1 MKVKLEYVWLDGYMP
16 EPNLRSKVKIVSHDD
31 ISEAFLT
38 GKFPE
43 WNFDGSSTN
52 QAETGNSDC
61 ILKPVRHYTTDRLST
76 VYVLCEVMNS
86 DGTPHQSNTRAKI
99 TEDDNGMWFG
109 FEQEYFIREGKN
121 MPVLGHS
128 GRHSNQQGEFY
139 CGVGANVVGREFV
152 EKHTNMCLNYGINI
166 TGTNAEV
173 ALGQWEYQVFSKGKL
188 KGGDDLWMTRYFLH
202 KISEEYGYE
211 IDLHPKPIQHGEWNG
226 SGLHTNFSTEYMREV
241 GSEEYFQSLFSS
253 FEARHYEHI
262 KNYGSSNEL
271 RLTGKFETQSI
282 DKFSWG
288 VSDRG
293 ASIRVP
299 QSTAKEWKGYIED
312 RRPASNADPY
322 KIIHQIDLSI
332 NNAETI
338 FDMKHKMNYVVKDY
352 EVLKQHLN
360 GVLSNDELLKEYRD
374 DEEYEIDSETMDGS
388 NIATEKIN
396 FNATFGKE
404 GPTKIPKEILEKM
417 MKADRIKDMVTKNK
431 IVEDRISK
439 KEEYEDKL
447 NQMIKNYKENK

>member
-1 MKVKLEYVWLDGYMP
+1 MKVKLEYVWLDGYTP

-52 QAETGNSDC
+52 QAETGDSDC

-173 ALGQWEYQVFSKGKL
+173 ALGQWEYQVFSKGKM

-211 IDLHPKPIQHGEWNG
+211 IELHPKPIQHGEWNG

-241 GSEEYFQSLFSS
+241 GGEEYFQSLFSS

-299 QSTAKEWKGYIED
+299 KVVGETWKGYLED
-312 RRPASNADPY
+312 RRPGSNADPY
-322 KIIHQIDLSI
+322 RILNVISESLKLSEELDTTLHAMYNDVDTTKLKDKFNGII
-332 NNAETI
+332 
-338 FDMKHKMNYVVKDY
+338 
-352 EVLKQHLN
+352 
-360 GVLSNDELLKEYRD
+360 SNEDLLKEYQND
-374 DEEYEIDSETMDGS
+374 DEYELTEDLMESKANVESTNIGFKNNKNGS
-388 NIATEKIN
+388 IYN
-396 FNATFGKE
+396 
-404 GPTKIPKEILEKM
+404 
-417 MKADRIKDMVTKNK
+417 D
-431 IVEDRISK
+431 
-439 KEEYEDKL
+439 
-447 NQMIKNYKENK
+447 